1 MLRHAVRYCNIAT
14 CLVGCERGARCL
26 LDRKFGRAHAEKR
39 PIYATCT
46 NLCAQST
53 AAMQLHAS
61 RESEA
66 PLARRE
72 ARHAQWQWQRCF
84 RRCKGAR
91 LLIAC
96 WVTLGVRAAVA
107 LGPTWAM
114 GRQWVCALGVDSR
127 LRQLRSGLSH
137 AGRMPHNT
145 GKLGGSNH
153 VMPLSCCGVSP
164 SPGADV
170 AGVHTGAGGSD
181 LRDSQGRLVIR
192 RKEPHPHRQ
201 LADHAIGPRLPRL
214 LQFGD
219 SKDRGNQ
226 ASWRGRS

>member
-1 MLRHAVRYCNIAT
+1 MRHAVRYCNIAT

-39 PIYATCT
+39 PIYATRT

-84 RRCKGAR
+84 RRCNGAR
-91 LLIAC
+91 LLMLGNAWCAC
-96 WVTLGVRAAVA
+96 GGGAGPDLGT
-107 LGPTWAM
+107 GPPM
-114 GRQWVCALGVDSR
+114 G
-127 LRQLRSGLSH
+127 LRSGSRQSLATVEIRPEPCRPYAPQH
-137 AGRMPHNT
+137 RQAGRFKPCHATVMLWGEPKSRCRCCRCAHR
-145 GKLGGSNH
+145 GGWVGPPRLPRTPGHPPQGATSA
-153 VMPLSCCGVSP
+153 PTAGSP
-164 SPGADV
+164 C
-170 AGVHTGAGGSD
+170 
-181 LRDSQGRLVIR
+181 DS
-192 RKEPHPHRQ
+192 
-201 LADHAIGPRLPRL
+201 GPRLPRP